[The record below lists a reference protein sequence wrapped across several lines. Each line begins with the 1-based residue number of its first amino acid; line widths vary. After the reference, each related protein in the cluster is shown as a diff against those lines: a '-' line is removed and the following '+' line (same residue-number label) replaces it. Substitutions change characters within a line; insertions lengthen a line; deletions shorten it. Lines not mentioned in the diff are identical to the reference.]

1 MSPADFRQLALSL
14 PEATEAAHMNHPDF
28 RVGGKIFA
36 TLPDPEQCVAVLMLT
51 LEQQRQLIDDE
62 PDVFAPVKGGWGERG
77 ATEVQLEIANRQTLA
92 AALALAWRKR
102 APKSLATRVG
112 LSGKLP

>member
-36 TLPDPEQCVAVLMLT
+36 TLPDPEQWVAVLMLSP
-51 LEQQRQLIDDE
+51 EQQKQLIDEE
-62 PDVFAPVKGGWGERG
+62 PEVFAPVKGGWGERG
-77 ATEVQLEIANRQTLA
+77 ATEVQLEIATRETVA
-92 AALALAWRKR
+92 AALTLAWRKR
-102 APKSLATRVG
+102 APKSLATRVD
-112 LSGKLP
+112 LSGKIP